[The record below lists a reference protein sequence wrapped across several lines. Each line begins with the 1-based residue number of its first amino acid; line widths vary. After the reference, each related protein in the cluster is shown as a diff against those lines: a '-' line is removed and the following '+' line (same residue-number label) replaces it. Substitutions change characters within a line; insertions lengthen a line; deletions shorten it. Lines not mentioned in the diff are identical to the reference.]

1 MMKEGVIITKINIK
15 RQGER
20 KHFQIKL
27 ANDTKYIIGI
37 EYGGRLVS
45 ITDTKAVEALPA
57 AAAKSDVL
65 TTEAAFV
72 KAEYVEVKERGK
84 TFFKR
89 NQLVGELKLQ
99 SSEES
104 NWF

>member
-37 EYGGRLVS
+37 EYGGLLVS
-45 ITDTKAVEALPA
+45 IADAKAVEALPT

-65 TTEAAFV
+65 STEAAYV

-89 NQLVGELKLQ
+89 KPIK
-99 SSEES
+99 SES
-104 NWF
+104 